1 MRDTPFRLCIAAAT
15 LLSMACGQAPS
26 PSTDESLDVVGAAT
40 LPARD
45 SAGVRIIEW
54 EGEPEA
60 VATLQVEHL
69 YTHGQGPDDYTFGQ
83 FGPSALLDDG
93 RAVVAD
99 LMNREL
105 LVFSADGSDV
115 TVLARGGES
124 PDALG
129 ALRGLWTTGGDTIW
143 FQDGTNPRFARFVA
157 DTLDAV
163 WSTEDRPSISLGL
176 RTVGA
181 DRTGAV
187 MLTTSAFSPRFE
199 TPWLPGHM
207 VRLDLA
213 TNELDTVATYDLAPR
228 STPGQA
234 DPFSPF
240 GEVTVADGRWV
251 QTRSDQARLTWLES
265 DGRVVQILRW
275 NPEPNMPV
283 EQDWL
288 DFVATIENNIR
299 RNNKPED
306 SFPVPASRCPTSSRR
321 WAIRRVESGSPNTC
335 LIDSI
340 PAGTDWWLPTGPGS
354 VRSSF
359 HRARSSWTPGATACS
374 AESPTNRA
382 RSPSSSIGSKSS
394 RSEASDPELVCSRGL
409 YRFRGSPIEIS
420 GEPGGRGR

>member
-105 LVFSADGSDV
+105 LVISADGSDV

-299 RNNKPED
+299 RNNPDLTDAVLAQLMQQQAGGFIPRPRQPLPHFFSPVGDQEGRVWLPEYMPD
-306 SFPVPASRCPTSSRR
+306 RQHPRRYRLVAPDGAWLGEVEFPSGTIVLDARGD
-321 WAIRRVESGSPNTC
+321 RVLGRVADESGAQS
-335 LIDSI
+335 
-340 PAGTDWWLPTGPGS
+340 
-354 VRSSF
+354 
-359 HRARSSWTPGATACS
+359 
-374 AESPTNRA
+374 
-382 RSPSSSIGSKSS
+382 
-394 RSEASDPELVCSRGL
+394 LVV
-409 YRFRGSPIEIS
+409 YRLEV
-420 GEPGGRGR
+420 EPL